1 MKVLFISILLWLH
14 VIESHMLFQRPRT
27 IFKLQRSG
35 DIDSTVLGNYTMLL
49 HNNTKNNKNI
59 FTVLKQQN

>member
-14 VIESHMLFQRPRT
+14 VIESHMLVQRPRT

-49 HNNTKNNKNI
+49 HNNTKNNK
-59 FTVLKQQN
+59 K

>member
-14 VIESHMLFQRPRT
+14 MIHSHILFQRPRT

-35 DIDSTVLGNYTMLL
+35 DIDLSVSGNYTMLL

-59 FTVLKQQN
+59 FTVLKQQH